1 MSRFFRTRRGEGG
14 FTLLEVM
21 IALSIMVACFAIL
34 LKSQGNAVVMTRE
47 SRYIITATQ
56 LAQEKMAE
64 VRFQVEKT
72 GVYDRLM
79 TENGDFD
86 DFGDEAFNLE
96 FGDEFE
102 DFHYEWWVSEMDLA
116 IAGDILSMAGEAAG
130 DESQDG
136 AGVGAAGAGTD
147 AVMGMLSGDLLTQQ
161 IGRYFR
167 EVRVRVWWGDSSK
180 EAEELGNE
188 VVLIGHISDP
198 RGGFSNINPNLDAS
212 EAN

>member
-1 MSRFFRTRRGEGG
+1 MRRLLTRRSVAG

-21 IALSIMVACFAIL
+21 ISLSIMVASFAIL

-64 VRFQVEKT
+64 VRLEVEKT
-72 GVYDRLM
+72 GVYDRQIKDS
-79 TENGDFD
+79 GDFD

-96 FGDEFE
+96 FGEEFE
-102 DFHYEWWVSEMDLA
+102 DFHYEWWVSEMDLD
-116 IAGDILSMAGEAAG
+116 IAGDMMGMAQDFGGEEDTTGQA
-130 DESQDG
+130 
-136 AGVGAAGAGTD
+136 GAAGAGTD
-147 AVMGMLSGDLLTQQ
+147 QLMGMLGGDMITQQ
-161 IGRYFR
+161 IGKYFR
-167 EVRVRVWWGDSSK
+167 EVRIRVYWGEDSK

-198 RGGFSNINPNLDAS
+198 RGGFSNLNPNA
-212 EAN
+212 ETE

>member
-1 MSRFFRTRRGEGG
+1 MRSIRQDRRA

-21 IALSIMVACFAIL
+21 IALAIMTACFAIL

-56 LAQEKMAE
+56 LAQEKMSE
-64 VRFQVEKT
+64 VRLQVEKT

-79 TENGDFD
+79 NEEGDFD

-96 FGDEFE
+96 FAEEFE

-116 IAGDILSMAGEAAG
+116 IAGDILSMATEAAG
-130 DESQDG
+130 DENQDERG
-136 AGVGAAGAGTD
+136 GGSLGAGTD

-167 EVRVRVWWGDSSK
+167 EVRVRVWWGEDSK
-180 EAEELGNE
+180 QAEEFGNE

-198 RGGFSNINPNLDAS
+198 RGGFSNVNPNLDPAGGG
-212 EAN
+212 E

>member
-1 MSRFFRTRRGEGG
+1 MSTRVRRG

-21 IALSIMVACFAIL
+21 IALAIMTACFAIL

-56 LAQEKMAE
+56 LAHEKMSE
-64 VRFQVEKT
+64 VRLEVEKT

-79 TENGDFD
+79 TESGDFD
-86 DFGDEAFNLE
+86 EFGDEAFNLE
-96 FGDEFE
+96 FRDEFE
-102 DFHYEWWVSEMDLA
+102 EFHYEWWVSEMDLA
-116 IAGDILSMAGEAAG
+116 IAGDILSMASEASGEEG
-130 DESQDG
+130 QDER
-136 AGVGAAGAGTD
+136 GVGAAGAGTD

-167 EVRVRVWWGDSSK
+167 EVRVRVWWGEDSK
-180 EAEELGNE
+180 QAEEFGNE

-198 RGGFSNINPNLDAS
+198 RGGFSNINPNLDPAG
-212 EAN
+212 ATP